1 MHEAKP
7 PVYTKMYIWFSLNVN
22 MSTHATEV
30 IIKMHDVIVEH
41 QRRILIYTEMYLHPS
56 VNNNKRNPY
65 RFAS

>member
-1 MHEAKP
+1 
-7 PVYTKMYIWFSLNVN
+7 